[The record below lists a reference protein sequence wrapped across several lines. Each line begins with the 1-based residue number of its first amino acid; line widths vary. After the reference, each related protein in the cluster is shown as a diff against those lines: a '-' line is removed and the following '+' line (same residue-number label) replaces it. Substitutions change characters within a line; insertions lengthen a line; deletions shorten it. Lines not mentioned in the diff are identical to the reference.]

1 MASNTK
7 TSFIFRILF
16 FALFSPTLIT
26 GCEHVDDLLYPA
38 GAGGPTIGGQVEQG
52 VDGLLMFL
60 NTPTTTELVL
70 DYDVRLDHR
79 AARAIIEHRDGPDGQ
94 SETDDDN
101 YFDTLG
107 EVQSLSWVG
116 DGALNRILE
125 FARED
130 GWISEE
136 DHLAGIFEGVSF
148 SIEQEE
154 RTLELAN
161 TLNEHDLDR
170 VVGLD
175 HRAAKSIIDARP
187 LKTLT
192 ELSNLDYVGPAA
204 LRTIRNFISQ

>member
-1 MASNTK
+1 MA
-7 TSFIFRILF
+7 
-16 FALFSPTLIT
+16 A
-26 GCEHVDDLLYPA
+26 CEHIDDPLHST
-38 GAGGPTIGGQVEQG
+38 GSFGPTIGGQVEQG

-79 AARAIIEHRDGPDGQ
+79 AARAIIEHRDGPDSQ
-94 SETDDDN
+94 PETDDDN

-116 DGALNRILE
+116 DGTLNRILDY
-125 FARED
+125 ARET

-136 DHLAGIFEGVSF
+136 DQLAGIFEGVSF

-154 RTLELAN
+154 RSIELAN
-161 TLNEHDLDR
+161 TLNADDLDR

-175 HRAAKSIIDARP
+175 HRAVKSIVDARP

-204 LRTIRNFISQ
+204 LRTIRDFNMR